1 MRRFVCKNANDEYEE
16 SERDVI
22 KNIFRTLF
30 RNVVLFMSHRSFPS
44 V

>member
-1 MRRFVCKNANDEYEE
+1 VRIFVRKNENDEYEE

-22 KNIFRTLF
+22 KIFSGHFF
-30 RNVVLFMSHRSFPS
+30 RNVLLFVSHRSFPR